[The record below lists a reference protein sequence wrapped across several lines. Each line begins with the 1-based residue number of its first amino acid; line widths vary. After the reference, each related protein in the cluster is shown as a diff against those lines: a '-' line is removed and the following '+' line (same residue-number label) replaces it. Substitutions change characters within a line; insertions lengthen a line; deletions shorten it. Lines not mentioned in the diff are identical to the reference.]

1 MAPPRKNSS
10 RSCRYKGLVDA
21 KVPTKRNSYGKDS
34 ANQHFLFARAAYREE
49 FVVKFKEECCMY
61 SCDDMNK
68 IKTDSVIAVSRYHQ
82 QFRFFLREYSPNFG
96 DHDFLNPGYLTI
108 CSGYQMLQPKPPQE
122 VIEGEYSTYE
132 LNDFFNEEDA
142 YKESIEK
149 ISDIEGDFFIDKL
162 GRKHFNR
169 FTSGPPRLV
178 LRASIFAK
186 STAASHAYDLLPML
200 KAQVNDGKG
209 VAFIKVDNR
218 PAWNLLNIV
227 NKIYFC
233 RFWRDSSLHIFGI
246 VSYAAKYSAYN
257 NIEHTWSP
265 MSRRLSSVV
274 LPSVL
279 EGEEEPPYKQAD
291 LTNIERAAK
300 EVQVQ

>member
-21 KVPTKRNSYGKDS
+21 KVPAKRNCYREDS
-34 ANQHFLFARAAYREE
+34 ANQHFLFARVAYREE
-49 FVVKFKEECCMY
+49 FVAKFKEECCMY

-122 VIEGEYSTYE
+122 VIEDEYSTYE

-169 FTSGPPRLV
+169 FTSGPTRLV

-186 STAASHAYDLLPML
+186 STAASHANDLLPML
-200 KAQVNDGKG
+200 KAQVKDGKG
-209 VAFIKVDNR
+209 VAFIKVDNG
-218 PAWNLLNIV
+218 PDWNLLNIV
-227 NKIYFC
+227 NEIYFC
-233 RFWRDSSLHIFGI
+233 RLWRDSGLDILGI

-300 EVQVQ
+300 EAQVQ